1 MWVHALYGIAVPFL
15 GTALG
20 ALCVFFMKNQPD
32 RRVNRALAGFAAG
45 VMVAASVWSLLIP
58 AIDSSPLGKLSFLPS
73 FVGFWLGVFSLLLL
87 ERLFRRMDVFLN
99 DPEKNGRTKTL
110 MTAVA
115 VTLHNLPEGIAVGI
129 VYAGLLSGAS
139 DVTAGGAFVL
149 SFGIAAQNFPEG
161 AIVSMP
167 LHADGKSKPKA
178 FALGVLSGAV
188 EPLGAFPAV
197 AAAPLLVPA
206 MPYLLSF
213 AAGAMIYVVVVEL
226 IPDIS
231 DGSPLGVLAF
241 SAGFTIMMALDIG
254 LG

>member
-20 ALCVFFMKNQPD
+20 ALCVFFMKGQPSRRLD
-32 RRVNRALAGFAAG
+32 RLLCGFAAG
-45 VMVAASVWSLLIP
+45 VMVAASIFSLLLPAVEASGEGIFGFIP
-58 AIDSSPLGKLSFLPS
+58 AV
-73 FVGFWLGVFSLLLL
+73 VGFWLGVLLLL
-87 ERLFRRMDVFLN
+87 PVDRIL
-99 DPEKNGRTKTL
+99 GRINRKGRAKTL
-110 MTAVA
+110 MTVVA

-129 VYAGLLSGAS
+129 VYAGLLSGAA
-139 DVTAGGAFVL
+139 DVTVGGALAL
-149 SFGIAAQNFPEG
+149 SFGIAVQNFPEG
-161 AIVSMP
+161 AIISLP
-167 LHADGKSKPKA
+167 LYAGGKSKSRA

-188 EPLGAFPAV
+188 EPLGALPAV

-226 IPDIS
+226 IPDLS

>member
-20 ALCVFFMKNQPD
+20 ALCVFFMKGQPSRRLD
-32 RRVNRALAGFAAG
+32 RILCGFAAG
-45 VMVAASVWSLLIP
+45 VMVAASIFSLLLP
-58 AIDSSPLGKLSFLPS
+58 AVEASGKGFFGFLPAV
-73 FVGFWLGVFSLLLL
+73 VGFWLGVLLLL
-87 ERLFRRMDVFLN
+87 PVDRIL
-99 DPEKNGRTKTL
+99 GRIDREGRAKTL
-110 MTAVA
+110 MTVVA

-129 VYAGLLSGAS
+129 VYAGLLSGTA
-139 DVTAGGAFVL
+139 DVTVGGAFAL
-149 SFGIAAQNFPEG
+149 SFGIAVQNFPEG
-161 AIVSMP
+161 AIISLP
-167 LHADGKSKPKA
+167 LYADGKSKPRS

-188 EPLGAFPAV
+188 EPLGALPAV

-226 IPDIS
+226 IPDLS

-254 LG
+254 VG